1 MLYQMNFRIEADA
14 STAQVADIIVELLSG
29 EKLSA
34 VIANSG
40 RADAVIS
47 LKGSAQK
54 KFLFNEYSTSL
65 RVKIQVTDES
75 GRKVSTEEHVVAGSS
90 MSNYEASMV
99 TASNMLGDK
108 LREKGAFALLGFQKP
123 Q

>member
-1 MLYQMNFRIEADA
+1 
-14 STAQVADIIVELLSG
+14 
-29 EKLSA
+29 
-34 VIANSG
+34 
-40 RADAVIS
+40 
-47 LKGSAQK
+47 
-54 KFLFNEYSTSL
+54 
-65 RVKIQVTDES
+65 
-75 GRKVSTEEHVVAGSS
+75 VSTEEHVVAGSS